1 MTDTRDHIDPPDD
14 DTLAAEYV
22 LGVLPAAERVSV
34 ERRIA
39 RETGFASLVSAW
51 ERRLIPWTD
60 EIAPVQPPLEVWSR
74 ISAAL
79 PAQRTER
86 PGLWQSLALWR
97 WMTLATGALAAA
109 SLAALIV
116 FVSQPTQPPLIAA
129 IQANGQSH
137 FVATIDPGRSSV
149 SVLPAAFAADAS
161 RVPELWL
168 IAPGDRPRS
177 LGLLRADTTVTLPIP
192 EHLRPHATRQS
203 TLAVSLEPPG
213 GSPSGAPTGPVIATG
228 RLTSL

>member
-22 LGVLPAAERVSV
+22 LGVLPAAERAAV
-34 ERRIA
+34 ERRMA
-39 RETGFASLVSAW
+39 REAGFASLVSSW
-51 ERRLIPWTD
+51 ERRLVPWTD
-60 EIAPVQPPLEVWSR
+60 EIAPVQPPHDVWNR

-79 PAQRTER
+79 PAQRAEK

-97 WMTLATGALAAA
+97 WMTVATGALAAA
-109 SLAALIV
+109 CLAALIV
-116 FVSQPTQPPLIAA
+116 FVSQPTQAPLIAA

-137 FVATIDPGRSSV
+137 FVATIDPSRNTV
-149 SVLPAAFAADAS
+149 SVVPAAYSADAS

-177 LGLLRADTTVTLPIP
+177 LGLLQADTTVSLPIP
-192 EHLRPHATRQS
+192 ENLRALATRQA

-213 GSPSGAPTGPVIATG
+213 GSRTGSPTGPVIATG
-228 RLTSL
+228 KLTSL

>member
-22 LGVLPAAERVSV
+22 LGVLPAVERASV
-34 ERRIA
+34 ERRMA
-39 RETGFASLVSAW
+39 RETTFALLVSSW
-51 ERRLIPWTD
+51 ERRLVPWTD
-60 EIAPVQPPLEVWSR
+60 EIAPVQPPHEVWNR

-79 PAQRTER
+79 PATRAEK

-109 SLAALIV
+109 CLAALIV

-137 FVATIDPGRSSV
+137 FVATIDPGRNTV
-149 SVLPAAFAADAS
+149 SVVPAAYAADAS

-177 LGLLRADTTVTLPIP
+177 LGLLRADTTVSLPIP
-192 EHLRPHATRQS
+192 ENLRALATRQA

-213 GSPSGAPTGPVIATG
+213 GSRTGAPTGPVIATG

>member
-22 LGVLPAAERVSV
+22 LGVLPAAERASV
-34 ERRIA
+34 ERRMA
-39 RETGFASLVSAW
+39 REAGFASLVSTW
-51 ERRLIPWTD
+51 ERRLVPWTD
-60 EIAPVQPPLEVWSR
+60 EIAPVQPPHDVWNR
-74 ISAAL
+74 INAAL
-79 PAQRTER
+79 PAQRTEK

-109 SLAALIV
+109 CLAALIV
-116 FVSQPTQPPLIAA
+116 FVSQPTQAPLIAA
-129 IQANGQSH
+129 IQAGGQSH
-137 FVATIDPGRSSV
+137 FVATIDPSRNTV
-149 SVLPAAFAADAS
+149 SVVPAAYAADAS

-177 LGLLRADTTVTLPIP
+177 LGLLRADATVSLPIP
-192 EHLRPHATRQS
+192 ENLRALATRQA

-213 GSPSGAPTGPVIATG
+213 GSRTGAPTGPVIATG